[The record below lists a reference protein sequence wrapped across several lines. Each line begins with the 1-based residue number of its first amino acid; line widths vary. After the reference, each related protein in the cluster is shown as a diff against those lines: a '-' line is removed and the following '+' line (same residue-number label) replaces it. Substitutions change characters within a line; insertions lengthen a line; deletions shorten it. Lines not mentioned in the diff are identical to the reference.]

1 MSGGPE
7 FLKVEKPL
15 VDQLVGMGPFW
26 KHTTGSLDHPSVS
39 ARSTFREVLLLDDLR
54 AALKRINTRDG
65 TAWLD
70 DSRISQ
76 AVSELDRISKP
87 KLMEAN
93 QESTRLLLEGCVVE
107 GLPDWDNGRSRTIHY
122 IDWEHP
128 ENNTFRVI
136 NQFRVDTPGKA
147 KDFICPD
154 LVLFINGIPVVVIEA
169 KSPNVAEPIA
179 EAVDQ
184 LRRYSNQ
191 RKASGEV
198 EDNEGN
204 EKLFFTN
211 QLLVATSFDEA
222 RVGTIGADAEHFAPW
237 RDTAPLKPDDV
248 KKLLGK
254 TGPDDTLS
262 AQETLVAG
270 LFTPAHLLDVIRHF
284 TTYQTTGGRT
294 VKIACRYQQFRAV
307 QAAVAR
313 LQSRKT
319 RKQDGEVDRRGGLIW
334 HTQGSGKSL
343 TMVFLVKKLRSIPAL
358 RKFKIVLV
366 TDRTDLQQQLSKT
379 AAATGETVEVG
390 DSMKAVQKL
399 LAKKGPGLVFAMI
412 QKYRERDLDIPDA
425 SGNGPSG
432 NASGSLSGIP
442 ASSSGTP
449 SGNSASGN
457 GASGTGAQVLNDDD
471 SILVLVDEAHRSHAS
486 ALHASLLA
494 AIPNCARIGFTG
506 TPIIMGAKK
515 RTHDIFGEF
524 LDRYTIKESE
534 ADGATVPI
542 LYEGRSADGAVADG
556 GDLDQLFD
564 HWFKDRPDDERD
576 AIKKK
581 YATKGAVLGEAEDLI
596 NAKADDMLR
605 HYVENI
611 LPNGLKAQVV
621 AYSRLAA
628 IRYQGALA
636 AARDKLVKEAGA
648 LDAETRALDDEK
660 LADLPKKTRAA
671 VRAWRHL
678 DVLKALEFA
687 TIISPKHN
695 DPNEWEQWS
704 DGSAIETAIERFKRR
719 LDKEKTLKTDPLAF
733 LCVKSMLLTG
743 FDAPVEGVMYLDRPI
758 KEAELLQAIARVNRS
773 DTPQKAAGILVDYHG
788 VANHLKEALAAYSQ
802 EDIEG
807 ALQSLKDEIPKLRDR
822 CQRAVDLFKSRGV
835 DLDDEEGCIQL
846 LKDEKL
852 RAEFTVKLKHFLTSL
867 DIVLPRPEG
876 LPFVTTAKKLAMI
889 YARARTRYRE
899 GMPVLAKSIGTKVR
913 ELIDQHVVS
922 LGIDPKIAPISI
934 TDAKFEAHVSGQKS
948 SRAMASEMEHA
959 ARHHIKKHMAE
970 DPVHF
975 EKLSERLEKILEEN
989 GDNWDQLALALK
1001 PFMEEVK
1008 AGRKTDDTGLD
1019 PTLEAPFFDLL
1030 KQEIEHD
1037 HKMPESER
1045 AQLVQ
1050 QTRDLVGLVR
1060 RESTLI
1066 GFWKNASRQEEL
1078 RGQVFTFLTDL
1089 DLVDFDRADEVADRI
1104 MELAKANQDKLGQTA

>member
-7 FLKVEKPL
+7 FEKVESPL
-15 VDQLVGMGPFW
+15 VQQLVGMGW
-26 KHTTGSLDHPSVS
+26 KHNTGSLDHPSVS
-39 ARSTFREVLLLDDLR
+39 GRDSFREVLLKADLYS
-54 AALKRINTRDG
+54 ALQRINLRDG
-65 TAWLD
+65 QPWLD
-70 DSRISQ
+70 DSRMSQ
-76 AVSELDRISKP
+76 AVSALDRISKP
-87 KLMEAN
+87 RLMEAN
-93 QESTRLLLEGCVVE
+93 LEATKLLLEGCVVE
-107 GLPDWDNGRSRTIHY
+107 GLPGWDNGRSKTIHF
-122 IDWEHP
+122 IDWEKP
-128 ENNTFRVI
+128 QNNTFRVI

-147 KDFICPD
+147 KEFIAPD
-154 LVLFINGIPVVVIEA
+154 LVLFVNGIPVVVIEA
-169 KSPNVAEPIA
+169 KSPSVAEPIA
-179 EAVDQ
+179 EAVNQ

-191 RKASGEV
+191 RKAAGEV

-211 QLLVATSFDEA
+211 QLLIVTSFDEA
-222 RVGTIGADAEHFAPW
+222 RVGTIGADAEHYAPW
-237 RDTAPLKPDDV
+237 RDTAPLTLDDV
-248 KKLLGK
+248 KQKLGLSEK
-254 TGPDDTLS
+254 DRELS

-270 LFTPAHLLDVIRHF
+270 LFTPAHLLDVMRHF
-284 TTYQTTGGRT
+284 TTYQVVSGRT

-313 LQSRKT
+313 LQSGKT
-319 RKQDGEVDRRGGLIW
+319 RQQDGEVDRRGGLIW

-343 TMVFLVKKLRSIPAL
+343 TMVFLVRKLRSLPAL
-358 RKFKIVLV
+358 RRFKIVLV
-366 TDRTDLQQQLSKT
+366 TDRTDLQDQLSKT
-379 AAATGETVEVG
+379 ATATGETVEVG
-390 DSMKAVQKL
+390 ESMIAVQRL
-399 LAKKGPGLVFAMI
+399 LQRKGPGLVFAMI
-412 QKYRERDLDIPDA
+412 QKYRDRDVVPEKATNDT
-425 SGNGPSG
+425 SGKSH
-432 NASGSLSGIP
+432 
-442 ASSSGTP
+442 
-449 SGNSASGN
+449 
-457 GASGTGAQVLNDDD
+457 VLNDDD
-471 SILVLVDEAHRSHAS
+471 AILVLVDEAHRSHAS
-486 ALHASLLA
+486 ALHATLLA

-596 NAKADDMLR
+596 TAKADDMMR
-605 HYVENI
+605 HYVEHI

-628 IRYQGALA
+628 IRYQAALA
-636 AARDKLVKEAGA
+636 AARDKLVKEAEA
-648 LDAETRALDDEK
+648 LDAETRTLDDEK
-660 LADLPKKTRAA
+660 LADMPAKICAP
-671 VRAWRHL
+671 VRASRHL
-678 DVLKALEFA
+678 ELLKSLQFA
-687 TIISPKHN
+687 TVISPKHN

-704 DGSAIETAIERFKRR
+704 DGAVIEQHITRFKKR
-719 LDKEKTLKTDPLAF
+719 LVHDDPTKQDRLAF

-758 KEAELLQAIARVNRS
+758 KEAELLQAIARVNRT
-773 DTPQKAAGILVDYHG
+773 DTPQKAAGIIVDYHG
-788 VANHLKEALAAYSQ
+788 VAGHLKEALAAYSQ
-802 EDIEG
+802 EDIDG
-807 ALQSLKDEIPKLRDR
+807 VLQSLKDEIPKLRDR
-822 CQRAVDLFKSRGV
+822 CQRALDVFKSRGV
-835 DLDDEEGCIQL
+835 DIDDEEGCIQL

-852 RAEFTVKLKHFLTSL
+852 RAELTVKLKQFLTSL
-867 DIVLPRPEG
+867 DVVLPRPEA
-876 LPFVTTAKKLAMI
+876 LPFVTSAKKLAMI

-913 ELIDQHVVS
+913 ELIDQHVIS
-922 LGIDPKIAPISI
+922 LGIDPKISPISI

-948 SRAMASEMEHA
+948 PRAMASEMEHA

-975 EKLSERLEKILEEN
+975 QKLSERLEKILEES
-989 GDNWDQLALALK
+989 GDNWEQLALSLK
-1001 PFMEEVK
+1001 PFMVDVK
-1008 AGRKTDDTGLD
+1008 AGRKNDDTGLD
-1019 PTLEAPFFDLL
+1019 PNIEAPFFDLL

-1045 AQLVQ
+1045 TQLIQ
-1050 QTRDLVGLVR
+1050 HTRDVVALIREESALV
-1060 RESTLI
+1060 
-1066 GFWKNASRQEEL
+1066 GFWKNATRQEEL

-1089 DLVDFDRADEVADRI
+1089 ELVEFARADDVADSI
-1104 MELAKANQDKLGQTA
+1104 MELAKANQSKLEAEP

>member
-7 FLKVEKPL
+7 FQKVEAPL
-15 VDQLVGMGPFW
+15 IEQLIRMGW
-26 KHTTGSLDHPSVS
+26 KHTAGSLDHPSVS
-39 ARSTFREVLLLDDLR
+39 GRHSFRDVLLEDELR
-54 AALKRINTRDG
+54 SALQRINTRDG
-65 TAWLD
+65 TPWLD

-93 QESTRLLLEGCVVE
+93 QEATRLLLEGCVVE
-107 GLPDWDNGRSRTIHY
+107 GLPGWDNGRSRTVHY
-122 IDWEHP
+122 VDWETP
-128 ENNTFRVI
+128 ANNTFRVT

-147 KDFICPD
+147 KEFICPD
-154 LVLFINGIPVVVIEA
+154 LVLFINGIPVVVIEC
-169 KSPNVAEPIA
+169 KSPSVAEPIA

-191 RKASGEV
+191 RKAAGEV
-198 EDNEGN
+198 DDNEGN

-211 QLLVATSFDEA
+211 QLLVATSFEEA

-248 KKLLGK
+248 KKLLSK
-254 TGPDDTLS
+254 TGPDATLA

-270 LFTPAHLLDVIRHF
+270 LLTPAHLLDVIRHF
-284 TTYQTTGGRT
+284 TTYQTAGGRM
-294 VKIACRYQQFRAV
+294 VKVACRYQQFRAV

-313 LQSRKT
+313 LQSGKT

-343 TMVFLVKKLRSIPAL
+343 TMVFLVKKLRSVAAL
-358 RKFKIVLV
+358 RRFKIVLV

-390 DSMKAVQKL
+390 DSMKSVQKL

-412 QKYRERDLDIPDA
+412 QKYRERDLDLPD
-425 SGNGPSG
+425 G
-432 NASGSLSGIP
+432 
-442 ASSSGTP
+442 SSGAA
-449 SGNSASGN
+449 SAKTQS
-457 GASGTGAQVLNDDD
+457 TLNDDD

-486 ALHASLLA
+486 ALHAGLLA
-494 AIPNCARIGFTG
+494 ALPNCARIGFTG
-506 TPIIMGAKK
+506 TPIVMGAKK

-524 LDRYTIKESE
+524 LDRYTIKEAE

-564 HWFKDRPDDERD
+564 HWFKDRPDDERE
-576 AIKKK
+576 AIKQK

-596 NAKADDMLR
+596 RAKADDMLR
-605 HYVENI
+605 HYVEHI

-628 IRYQGALA
+628 IRYQTALA
-636 AARDKLVKEAGA
+636 VARDHLVTEAEA
-648 LDAETRALDDEK
+648 LDSETRALDDEQ
-660 LADLPKKTRAA
+660 LADFPTKLRVA
-671 VRAWRHL
+671 VRAARHL

-704 DGSAIETAIERFKRR
+704 DSTAVETAIDRFKRR
-719 LDKEKTLKTDPLAF
+719 LDKDKTLKTDPLAF

-758 KEAELLQAIARVNRS
+758 KEAELLQAIARVNRT

-822 CQRAVDLFKSRGV
+822 CQRAVDIFRTRGV
-835 DLDDEEGCIQL
+835 DIDDEEGCIQL

-852 RAEFTVKLKHFLTSL
+852 RAEFTVKLKQFLTSL
-867 DIVLPRPEG
+867 DVVLPRPEG
-876 LPFVTTAKKLAMI
+876 LPFVTSAKKLSMI
-889 YARARTRYRE
+889 YSRARSRYRE

-913 ELIDQHVVS
+913 ELIDTHVVS
-922 LGIDPKIAPISI
+922 LGIDPKVAPISI
-934 TDAKFEAHVSGQKS
+934 TDAKFEAHVSSQKS
-948 SRAMASEMEHA
+948 ARAMASEMEHA

-970 DPVHF
+970 DPVHY
-975 EKLSERLEKILEEN
+975 EKLSERLEKILEES
-989 GDNWDQLALALK
+989 GDNWEQLALTLK
-1001 PFMEEVK
+1001 PFMDEVK
-1008 AGRKTDDTGLD
+1008 AGRRTDDTGLD
-1019 PTLEAPFFDLL
+1019 PTVEVPFFDLL
-1030 KQEIEHD
+1030 KQEVEHD
-1037 HKMPESER
+1037 HAMPQSVR
-1045 AQLVQ
+1045 SALVQ
-1050 QTRDLVGLVR
+1050 QTRDLLDLVR

-1089 DLVDFDRADEVADRI
+1089 DLVHFERADEVADRI
-1104 MELAKANQDKLGQTA
+1104 MELAKANQDKLGRKA